1 MRRQEGS
8 NKKDEEMRWDQAAA
22 LHEVPQPSEYY
33 TDEQLIVYPASGRAA
48 IWENLKEAL
57 DNVLMGGQKKSA
69 PVCTGT
75 LVEMGLRKNTG

>member
-1 MRRQEGS
+1 
-8 NKKDEEMRWDQAAA
+8 
-22 LHEVPQPSEYY
+22 V
-33 TDEQLIVYPASGRAA
+33 AA